1 MSIKENNLIE
11 EKIKKKAGDIK
22 RRNKGEGSIRK
33 KGNSYEGRIT
43 IEVNGKKKQISICN
57 KDKRIVIQKMAQAKN
72 DAENNSYIMNNIT
85 VEMWI
90 KKWVNTYKRGVVS
103 NNTLNSYIISINQ
116 YIIPEIGDYE
126 LQKVKPIHIQQILT
140 KMKNGE
146 CKTTNKK
153 LSSKTMKDT
162 YCILNMAFETAI
174 KNNILKDNCVKK
186 VDPPKLRKK
195 EPEIMTREEQK
206 QFENM
211 IINKYD
217 FVVYLFLIKT
227 GERASEAAGTNWDD
241 IDFENKIVLVKNGL
255 VISALFNEELE
266 KKENT
271 IEKSNLKTESSA
283 RKIPML
289 FGLYDLLIHYREEY
303 MKVNNIKT
311 IEELK
316 GKPLFL
322 TNKGNR
328 IQADFLWTKL
338 SRFLKKSKFRH
349 IGVHQLRHTFATRC
363 LEAGI
368 STKYLQKLLG
378 HSTSR
383 MTDRYTH
390 LLSEFEMEENKKI
403 EEYYRNNIIQEEK
416 ESQKRYKGKIKGNK
430 RIIRKIA

>member
-1 MSIKENNLIE
+1 MSVQENSNIKN
-11 EKIKKKAGDIK
+11 KRKSGDKK

-43 IEVNGKKKQISICN
+43 IEVNGKKKQISICDR
-57 KDKRIVIQKMAQAKN
+57 DKRIVIQKMIQAKN
-72 DAENNSYIMNNIT
+72 EAENNSYIVSNNIT
-85 VEMWI
+85 VEVWL

-103 NNTLNSYIISINQ
+103 NNTLSSYIISINK
-116 YIIPEIGDYE
+116 YIVPEIGSYE
-126 LQKVKPIHIQQILT
+126 LQKVQPIHIQQILT

-153 LSSKTMKDT
+153 LSAKTIKDT
-162 YCILNMAFETAI
+162 YCVLNMAFETAI
-174 KNNILKDNCVKK
+174 KNNILKNNCVKK

-195 EPEIMTREEQK
+195 EPEIMTREEQR

-211 IINKYD
+211 IMDKYD
-217 FVVYLFLIKT
+217 FMVYLFLIKT
-227 GERASEAAGTNWDD
+227 GERASEAAGTDWDD
-241 IDFENKIVLVKNGL
+241 IDFENKVIFVKSGL
-255 VISALFNEELE
+255 VLSALFNEELE
-266 KKENT
+266 RERNT
-271 IEKSNLKTESSA
+271 IEESDLKTESSA

-289 FGLYDLLIHYREEY
+289 FGLYELLIKYREEY
-303 MKVNNIKT
+303 MKVNGIKT
-311 IEELK
+311 IKELK

-322 TNKGNR
+322 TSKGNR

-338 SRFLKKSKFRH
+338 SRFLEKSEFRH

-390 LLSEFEMEENKKI
+390 LLNEFETEENNKI
-403 EEYYRNNIIQEEK
+403 DEYYKNNILK
-416 ESQKRYKGKIKGNK
+416 EDNKNQKKYKGKIKGK
-430 RIIRKIA
+430 IKIIKKIA